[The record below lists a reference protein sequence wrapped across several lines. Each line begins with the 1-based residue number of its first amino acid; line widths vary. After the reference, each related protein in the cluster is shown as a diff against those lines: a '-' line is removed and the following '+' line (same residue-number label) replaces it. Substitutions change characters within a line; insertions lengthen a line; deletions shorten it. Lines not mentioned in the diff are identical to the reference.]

1 MTRSEQCTRHVHK
14 GLLSLHQD
22 RVWGSSTRR
31 TRREGRRAMKTR
43 SRMRE
48 RYRRLSFL
56 DGHRGMKNALGEMP
70 GLFFRRSPS

>member
-1 MTRSEQCTRHVHK
+1 
-14 GLLSLHQD
+14 
-22 RVWGSSTRR
+22 
-31 TRREGRRAMKTR
+31 
-43 SRMRE
+43 MRE